1 MFQVAS
7 CDCPGTSIAPGPPH
21 SSLLPTLM
29 ALLTSGE
36 FKILSSQ
43 VSTIVCFYPSC
54 SFMSYPTENRRI
66 YISFVLIDKISPSV
80 ALLPCLMTNVA
91 LYAQERGQNWKFF
104 LNSKSWW
111 TSLISVDSPAYG
123 CLEANPSGKVYVFIN
138 FICLFIF
145 HSLNQSAHPL
155 ILQSKLTW
163 TQVECREDTR
173 DTCVLEEVIDPRM
186 ITDGRDGTTVS
197 KMWKHVKNV
206 KVKVIQ
212 VMDPQIIR
220 DERDGS
226 PL

>member
-1 MFQVAS
+1 MILVLKMTKKYHITWYWCQNIRDNMVEKRVKKFGQ
-7 CDCPGTSIAPGPPH
+7 GPP
-21 SSLLPTLM
+21 PFF
-29 ALLTSGE
+29 GQCPKE
-36 FKILSSQ
+36 
-43 VSTIVCFYPSC
+43 
-54 SFMSYPTENRRI
+54 
-66 YISFVLIDKISPSV
+66 IDF
-80 ALLPCLMTNVA
+80 C
-91 LYAQERGQNWKFF
+91 YGRC
-104 LNSKSWW
+104 
-111 TSLISVDSPAYG
+111 SLISVDSPAYG
-123 CLEANPSGKVYVFIN
+123 CLEANPSGKVYVFI
-138 FICLFIF
+138 CLFIF

-155 ILQSKLTW
+155 ILTW

-226 PL
+226 PLWAKYKNKVKPFSEAWEGKRRNLTNIGETKMAFAEQLTTITISSALH